1 MKRRDSDFIMSRNIK
16 EGNKALDFL
25 GEYHLLNALNKVRK
39 EMIKSPKIKI
49 GRDIKSEYK
58 FIPWA

>member
-1 MKRRDSDFIMSRNIK
+1 MSRNIK